1 MSNESIT
8 NVEFYRHALGEEEQQ
23 GVLECLKGLFLT
35 TGVQVAQ
42 FESGFSKYLGL
53 PHSVGLN
60 SCTAALH
67 LALLALDIGPGDEVI
82 TTPMTFIATATAILH
97 TGAKPVFVD
106 VEQDTGLM
114 DPEAVVAAITPATKA
129 ILPVH
134 LYGHPCDM
142 PAILKL
148 ASAYNLIVIEDA
160 CQAHGAA
167 IDGRRVG
174 SFGTGCFSFYPTKNM
189 TTG

>member
-134 LYGHPCDM
+134 LYGSMCDM
-142 PAILKL
+142 
-148 ASAYNLIVIEDA
+148 
-160 CQAHGAA
+160 
-167 IDGRRVG
+167 RRLR
-174 SFGTGCFSFYPTKNM
+174 TIA
-189 TTG
+189 